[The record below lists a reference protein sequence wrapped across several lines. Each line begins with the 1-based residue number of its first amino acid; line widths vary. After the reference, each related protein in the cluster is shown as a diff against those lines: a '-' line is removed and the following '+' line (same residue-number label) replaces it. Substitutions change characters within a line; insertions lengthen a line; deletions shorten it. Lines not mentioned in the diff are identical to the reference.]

1 MTLRNRVSVA
11 AAVGVLV
18 VVAAVSSV
26 LYFAY
31 AASLHSRV
39 DAALVD
45 AAQQASS
52 IAKSIK
58 QSARQSA
65 GGSQSTPDI
74 TEPVTVGSVQVQLFP
89 DPAAGRPTPFGPL
102 DSRDVAVA
110 EGGQPA
116 YFISARDGGKQFRV
130 YTAVFPAAPGGGLVR
145 TSRAANADDGALRNA
160 ALLLA
165 GLTIAAT
172 GITYGAARLSAGRI
186 LRPIAELT
194 AAAEHVTQTRDLSA
208 RLDSTGTDE
217 VGRLGS
223 SFDTMLAALHES
235 VTAQRQLVADA
246 SHELRTPLTSLTTN
260 LDLLEDGAGLADPQ
274 APALVQAAREQAGEL
289 DQLITD
295 LLDHARYGET
305 TPHRETVRLDL
316 LTSEAVHRT
325 RQRTPHSA
333 IDTDLHPCLVHVD
346 PAGVDH
352 AICNLIDNAI
362 KWDSS
367 DGAVH
372 VAVEDGRVSV
382 TDHGPGIPDEDLPHI
397 FERFYRAPAARGM
410 PGAGLGLA
418 IVARIA
424 RANHAT
430 ADVRTG
436 PEGSTFTLAFPPPPR
451 AAELVQDERDRRVGV
466 GAQKRP
472 GNPRRTTITR
482 VTP

>member
-11 AAVGVLV
+11 AAAGVLIV
-18 VVAAVSSV
+18 AAAVSSV
-26 LYFAY
+26 LYFFY
-31 AASLHSRV
+31 AASLHSRI
-39 DAALVD
+39 DAELLD

-52 IAKSIK
+52 ILQRISHSTAE
-58 QSARQSA
+58 
-65 GGSQSTPDI
+65 SQSTPGI
-74 TEPVTVGSVQVQLFP
+74 SEPVTVGTVQVQLFLKP
-89 DPAAGRPTPFGPL
+89 PVAAGQPTPFGQF

-110 EGGQPA
+110 EHEQPA
-116 YFISARDGGKQFRV
+116 YFANARHGGQQFRV
-130 YTAVFPAAPGGGLVR
+130 YTAAMPGMSGALVR
-145 TSRAANADDGALRNA
+145 TVQAANADDGALRNA

-165 GLTIAAT
+165 GLTLGAAAV
-172 GITYGAARLSAGRI
+172 TYGAARLTAGRI
-186 LRPIAELT
+186 LRPIGQLT
-194 AAAEHVTQTRDLSA
+194 AAAEHVTQTRDLTA
-208 RLDSTGTDE
+208 RLDATGTNDE
-217 VGRLGS
+217 VGRLAA

-274 APALVQAAREQAGEL
+274 APALVRAAREQAGEL

-295 LLDHARYGET
+295 LLDLARYGESA
-305 TPHRETVRLDL
+305 PHRETVRLDL
-316 LTSEAVHRT
+316 LTGEAVHRV
-325 RQRTPHSA
+325 RQRMPRA
-333 IDTDLHPCLVHVD
+333 PIVVDLQPCLVHVD

-362 KWDSS
+362 KWNPPDV
-367 DGAVH
+367 AVH
-372 VAVEDGRVSV
+372 VAVAEAHVSV

-424 RANHAT
+424 QANDAT

-436 PEGSTFTLAFPPPPR
+436 PDGSTFTLAFHPHPR
-451 AAELVQDERDRRVGV
+451 AEDSV
-466 GAQKRP
+466 
-472 GNPRRTTITR
+472 PREHE
-482 VTP
+482 

>member
-1 MTLRNRVSVA
+1 VTLRNRVSVA
-11 AAVGVLV
+11 AAVGVLI

-26 LYFAY
+26 LYFFY

-52 IAKSIK
+52 IARRIK
-58 QSARQSA
+58 QSAV
-65 GGSQSTPDI
+65 GSRSTPDFGK
-74 TEPVTVGSVQVQLFP
+74 PVTVGSVQVQLFP
-89 DPAAGRPTPFGPL
+89 GSVAAGQLTPFGPL
-102 DSRDVAVA
+102 DSRDVAVG
-110 EGGQPA
+110 EHDQPA
-116 YFISARDGGKQFRV
+116 YFANARDGRQQFRV
-130 YTAVFPAAPGGGLVR
+130 YTAALAIAPGPGLVR
-145 TSRAANADDGALRNA
+145 TSRAANADGGALRNA

-165 GLTIAAT
+165 VLTIVAAAL
-172 GITYGAARLSAGRI
+172 TYGAARLTAGRI

-194 AAAEHVTQTRDLSA
+194 AAAEHVTQTRDLTA
-208 RLDSTGTDE
+208 RLGATGTGDE

-274 APALVQAAREQAGEL
+274 APALVRAAREQAGEL

-295 LLDHARYGET
+295 LLDLARYHESA
-305 TPHRETVRLDL
+305 PHRETVRLDL
-316 LTSEAVHRT
+316 LTSEAVHRV
-325 RQRTPHSA
+325 RQRTPHAA
-333 IDTDLHPCLVHVD
+333 IVADLQPCLVHVD

-362 KWDSS
+362 KWNPPR
-367 DGAVH
+367 GAVH
-372 VAVEDGRVSV
+372 VFVADAHLSV

-397 FERFYRAPAARGM
+397 FERFYRAPAARGL

-424 RANHAT
+424 QANDAMV
-430 ADVRTG
+430 DVRTG
-436 PEGSTFTLAFPPPPR
+436 PDGSTFTLAFPSHRP
-451 AAELVQDERDRRVGV
+451 AAEIVHHGQE
-466 GAQKRP
+466 
-472 GNPRRTTITR
+472 
-482 VTP
+482 

>member
-1 MTLRNRVSVA
+1 VTLRNRVSVA
-11 AAVGVLV
+11 AAAGVLV

-26 LYFAY
+26 LYFSY

-39 DAALVD
+39 DATLVD
-45 AAQQASS
+45 AAQQAAT
-52 IAKSIK
+52 IASRIK
-58 QSARQSA
+58 QSVAS
-65 GGSQSTPDI
+65 GKVPKSDI
-74 TEPVTVGSVQVQLFP
+74 SKPVTVGSVQVQLFP
-89 DPAAGRPTPFGPL
+89 GSVTAGQPTPFGPL

-110 EGGQPA
+110 EHAQPPYFANAHDGGQ
-116 YFISARDGGKQFRV
+116 QFRV
-130 YTAVFPAAPGGGLVR
+130 YTAAMPSTSIGGLVR
-145 TSRAANADDGALRNA
+145 TSRAANADNGALRNA

-165 GLTIAAT
+165 GLTLGAAAV
-172 GITYGAARLSAGRI
+172 TYGAARLTAGRI

-194 AAAEHVTQTRDLSA
+194 AAAEHVTQTRDLTA
-208 RLDSTGTDE
+208 RLDSTGTDDE

-223 SFDTMLAALHES
+223 SFDTMLAALHKS

-274 APALVQAAREQAGEL
+274 APALVRAAREQAGEL

-295 LLDHARYGET
+295 LLDLARYHESA
-305 TPHRETVRLDL
+305 PHRETVRLDL
-316 LTSEAVHRT
+316 LTDEAVHRV
-325 RQRTPHSA
+325 RQRTPHAA
-333 IDTDLHPCLVHVD
+333 IVADLQPCLVHVD

-362 KWDSS
+362 KWNPP
-367 DGAVH
+367 DGAVRVV
-372 VAVEDGRVSV
+372 VADAHVSV
-382 TDHGPGIPDEDLPHI
+382 TDHGPGIPDEDLPHV

-424 RANHAT
+424 QANDAT

-436 PEGSTFTLAFPPPPR
+436 PGGSTFTLAFPPPR
-451 AAELVQDERDRRVGV
+451 AAETVHHEQE
-466 GAQKRP
+466 
-472 GNPRRTTITR
+472 
-482 VTP
+482 